1 MMFFIHLIHIIKIL
15 FNSFKKFEIEMD
27 SQGNMLYQCTLLHI
41 ICKHLQGGQNF
52 FEPIRTKIRTFS
64 EEIRTIR
71 TIFEKQSVQSVQFFK
86 KKSVQSVHFF
96 KPIRTFF

>member
-1 MMFFIHLIHIIKIL
+1 MLNFQRYLYSSCPSHTKHI
-15 FNSFKKFEIEMD
+15 
-27 SQGNMLYQCTLLHI
+27 
-41 ICKHLQGGQNF
+41 QGGKNF

-71 TIFEKQSVQSVQFFK
+71 TIFEKQSVQSVQFFL
-86 KKSVQSVHFF
+86 KKSLQSVHFF

>member
-1 MMFFIHLIHIIKIL
+1 MTIRLNRDIF
-15 FNSFKKFEIEMD
+15 D
-27 SQGNMLYQCTLLHI
+27 SQRYF
-41 ICKHLQGGQNF
+41 QGGQNF

-64 EEIRTIR
+64 EETRPIR
-71 TIFEKQSVQSVQFFK
+71 TIFEKQFVQSVQFLK